1 MIDRQIQNLIST
13 KATEERML
21 NKQVEEAETK
31 AAKMFEEQERRRK
44 EMKDAIDRS
53 RKMQMERRKA
63 ERAMEKSEEEEFAAY
78 WRVRN

>member
-63 ERAMEKSEEEEFAAY
+63 EKAMEKSEEEEFAAY